1 MMKKLFYLCIPF
13 LMHFNNTPIVE
24 NANVKTPQSQENQCD
39 SPRILKVLEID
50 SDKALLDWK
59 GPIRDYYQV
68 EYGENGFT
76 KGKGTVSSSN
86 ISELF
91 VEGLAPN
98 TAYDFYVRGNCGGQ
112 QFSKWV
118 GPYTFVTDKQMNSEQ
133 KYYAEQ

>member
-1 MMKKLFYLCIPF
+1 MKKLFYLCIPF
-13 LMHFNNTPIVE
+13 LIHYNNTPIKE
-24 NANVKTPQSQENQCD
+24 NVLDKAPQSIENQCD

-50 SDKALLDWK
+50 ADDALLDWK

-76 KGKGTVSSSN
+76 KGKGTVVNSN

-91 VEGLAPN
+91 IENLTAN
-98 TAYDFYVRGNCGGQ
+98 TAYDFYVRGSCGGQ

-118 GPYTFVTDKQMNSEQ
+118 GPYTFVTNKKLTSEQ